1 MFDTPHPED
10 VRRTWDLLI
19 VPDAVVEVR
28 MLRRDRP
35 PLIGRFTLSDAFVSA
50 VRQADHRPEISGIY
64 ATLNPVRAD
73 APWSGPLNRMR
84 QGGQAARDADVV
96 CRRWLLIDCD
106 PQRPAKSNATVTER
120 ETAFA
125 KAGEIGSTL
134 RQLGWPDP
142 VQAASGNGSH
152 LLYRIPEWPNT
163 PHVTEYMQRILKTL
177 AARFSDAQVDVDISV
192 FNASRISKIYGTM
205 PKKGQP
211 LPDRP
216 WWPAVLVAVPEPL
229 TPSTAELVR
238 RIAPWDPDSP
248 FISHPQSHRPIV
260 SPDPSRRSSGWTRD
274 LGSVLNR
281 LASWGVDIVADPI
294 PLADGRTKILI
305 VCPWAGEH
313 TTDHTLNESAVLW
326 SPSGALGFHC
336 FHRHCADKTW
346 RDFKLAVMVW
356 KNLQG
361 NP

>member
-1 MFDTPHPED
+1 
-10 VRRTWDLLI
+10 
-19 VPDAVVEVR
+19 
-28 MLRRDRP
+28 
-35 PLIGRFTLSDAFVSA
+35 
-50 VRQADHRPEISGIY
+50 
-64 ATLNPVRAD
+64 
-73 APWSGPLNRMR
+73 
-84 QGGQAARDADVV
+84 
-96 CRRWLLIDCD
+96 
-106 PQRPAKSNATVTER
+106 
-120 ETAFA
+120 
-125 KAGEIGSTL
+125 
-134 RQLGWPDP
+134 
-142 VQAASGNGSH
+142 
-152 LLYRIPEWPNT
+152 
-163 PHVTEYMQRILKTL
+163 
-177 AARFSDAQVDVDISV
+177 VDVDISV

-211 LPDRP
+211 MPDRP

-229 TPSTAELVR
+229 TPLTAEIVR

-346 RDFKLAVMVW
+346 RDFKLAVMAW
-356 KNLQG
+356 QTRH
-361 NP
+361 